1 MRQVNRLISSKE
13 LFWWAYIQGGRAYY
27 KDIYIYIYIYIY
39 VYRER
44 GRERDRQTDRQ
55 TERDRERQRETET
68 ERHRQT
74 ESNHGG
80 KTTYLNEKY
89 FQCSIIYIIYMY
101 IYR

>member
-27 KDIYIYIYIYIY
+27 KDIYIYISI
-39 VYRER
+39 
-44 GRERDRQTDRQ
+44 GREGERQTDRQ
-55 TERDRERQRETET
+55 TDRERQRETET

-101 IYR
+101 IYI